1 MSLNIK
7 HPEADRLAR
16 ELARRRGESITEAV
30 LTAIREQLKR
40 ERVRVRAPALAAQ
53 LLEIG
58 RRFSA
63 LPKRDERSEDEI
75 LGYDERGLPR

>member
-16 ELARRRGESITEAV
+16 ELARRRGESITDAV
-30 LTAIREQLKR
+30 LAAIREQLKR
-40 ERVRVRAPALAAQ
+40 ERAKIRRPGLAEE

-63 LPKRDERSEDEI
+63 LPVKDTRSDDEI
-75 LGYDERGLPR
+75 LGYDENGIPR